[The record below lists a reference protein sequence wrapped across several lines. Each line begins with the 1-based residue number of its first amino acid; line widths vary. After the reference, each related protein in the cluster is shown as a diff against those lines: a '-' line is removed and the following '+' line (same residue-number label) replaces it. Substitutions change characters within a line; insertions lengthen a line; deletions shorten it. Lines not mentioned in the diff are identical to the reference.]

1 MNKTIVKVFVILGI
15 LVLAL
20 LVWAFVFGN
29 GLQSIFNAVIAPI
42 NSIYQAMTGNKNQ
55 SLIPQWNVASQK
67 NVQNASNQAFGTG
80 AAPHE

>member
-29 GLQSIFNAVIAPI
+29 GLSTIFNAVIDPI
-42 NSIYQAMTGNKNQ
+42 NNIYWAITGNTKHTQ
-55 SLIPQWNVASQK
+55 SLIPQWGSNNKANNLGSAS
-67 NVQNASNQAFGTG
+67 SQAF
-80 AAPHE
+80 A

>member
-29 GLQSIFNAVIAPI
+29 GLQSIFNAIIAPI
-42 NSIYQAMTGNKNQ
+42 NSIYQAMTGNSAS
-55 SLIPQWNVASQK
+55 SLIPEWDSNNKANNLAS
-67 NVQNASNQAFGTG
+67 ASSKADFGS
-80 AAPHE
+80 